1 MFKFTKKRL
10 LAGLSV
16 VAVVAAVGGAYAYW
30 TNAGT
35 GTGTGTVSSPG
46 TITLTGT
53 VAAGLVP
60 GGSEPVTLTASN
72 GGSAPVKVQ
81 AVKLVSI
88 AVDAGHSTCVTSD
101 FTMPEV
107 TENESI
113 PGNATNHSLPNTA
126 TLSYANTAVSQNA
139 CIGATLT
146 LTLSST

>member
-10 LAGLSV
+10 LTGLSV
-16 VAVVAAVGGAYAYW
+16 VAVLGAMGGAYAYW
-30 TNAGT
+30 TNAGS
-35 GTGTGTVSSPG
+35 GSATGTVGSPG
-46 TITLTGT
+46 TITLAGT

-72 GGSAPVKVQ
+72 SGSAPIKLQ
-81 AVKLVSI
+81 AIKLVSI
-88 AVDAGHSTCVTSD
+88 SVDALHSTCVTAD

-113 PGNATNHSLPNTA
+113 PGDASNHSLPNTGA
-126 TLSYANTAVSQNA
+126 LSYANTAVSQNA

-146 LTLSST
+146 LTLASS